1 MIPSLGVEEFLDETG
16 VKTIDL
22 PPQPTGTLRFS
33 CGMGMVNGQ
42 IVFE

>member
-1 MIPSLGVEEFLDETG
+1 MIPSLGVEEILDETG
-16 VKTIDL
+16 IKEINL
-22 PPQPTGTLRFS
+22 PPQPAGTLRFS